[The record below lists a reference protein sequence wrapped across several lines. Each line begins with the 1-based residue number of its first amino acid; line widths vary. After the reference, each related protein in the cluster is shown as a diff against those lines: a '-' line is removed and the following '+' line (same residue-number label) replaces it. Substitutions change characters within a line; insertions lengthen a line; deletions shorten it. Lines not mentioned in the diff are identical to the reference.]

1 MRQIHAIAASLLLAI
16 GSADATPRAFGPGS
30 FAELTDAR
38 SGEPFLLVLWSTTC
52 LPCREEFRVLAELR
66 EEYGELPLVLV
77 GTDPPGQE
85 AMVERMLDHFGLV
98 DLENWAFAD
107 DDALRLRFEIDPE
120 WYGELPR
127 SYFYATSGERVAAS
141 GKLERGR
148 LEDWIATLPR

>member
-1 MRQIHAIAASLLLAI
+1 MHLVRNLIPCLLLAW
-16 GSADATPRAFGPGS
+16 GVAGAAPRPFLPGS
-30 FAELTDAR
+30 FGELVEAR
-38 SGEPFLLVLWSTTC
+38 AGEPYLLVLWSTTC

-66 EEYGELPLVLV
+66 EEHGELPLVLV

-85 AMVERMLDHFGLV
+85 AMVNRMLEHFGLA

-107 DDALRLRFEIDPE
+107 DDALLLRFEIDPE

-127 SYFYATSGERVAAS
+127 SYFYAPGGERVAAS
-141 GKLERGR
+141 GKLERAR